1 IETMLALLTWSS
13 VLLRS
18 AFAQSTLFFNTS
30 GSASIYAAAK
40 ADGIDLTV
48 LSFVTAAL
56 DSIENAYTP
65 IALPPF
71 GNASRIDVHAHVVPT
86 WYHALVPTTGQS
98 PTPNWTLEAQF
109 SMMQTVGIHKS
120 ILSISAPGSTVYVD
134 DEARAAA
141 LARLLN
147 EYLAALSRTYPS
159 HFGFFAVTPLPY
171 VDAAIREARY
181 ALDHL
186 GAAGIG
192 LLSNHE
198 GYYLGNPRIQ
208 PFFSFLNISTNTT
221 TNEIVFVHPNEP
233 CMRIPNGNGSLII
246 ANPTIYPDGL
256 VELYFESARTF
267 MDLTLSSTLSTFSKL
282 DFIVPHAGGS
292 FPSIISRM
300 LSRFSPAAFAT
311 QLEVFKQRLWWDTA
325 GPTFPYQVKGLLAY
339 GIGADKLVLGTDYP
353 YVPGV
358 PAQIYKAF
366 ADEVNKVDF
375 LNVTEKEGVY
385 YGNAAKLLGARLG

>member
-1 IETMLALLTWSS
+1 MCTVSRA
-13 VLLRS
+13 
-18 AFAQSTLFFNTS
+18 
-30 GSASIYAAAK
+30 
-40 ADGIDLTV
+40 GIDLGVSLLTH
-48 LSFVTAAL
+48 
-56 DSIENAYTP
+56 
-65 IALPPF
+65 
-71 GNASRIDVHAHVVPT
+71 SRAAHVVPG

-98 PTPNWTLEAQF
+98 PTPNWTIETQF
-109 SMMQTVGIHKS
+109 NMMQTVGIRKS
-120 ILSISAPGSTVYVD
+120 VLSISAPGTTVYVD
-134 DEARAAA
+134 DEAKATA

-198 GYYLGNPRIQ
+198 GYYLGNAQ
-208 PFFSFLNISTNTT
+208 FKPFFTFLNSYANTSASET
-221 TNEIVFVHPNEP
+221 IFVHPNEP
-233 CMRIPNGNGSLII
+233 CLRISNGNGSLII
-246 ANPTIYPDGL
+246 ANPTVYPDGL

-267 MDLTLSSTLSTFSKL
+267 MDLILTSTLSTFSRL
-282 DFIVPHAGGS
+282 NFVVPHAGGS

-300 LSRFSPAAFAT
+300 LSRLSPAAFAA

-339 GIGADKLVLGTDYP
+339 GIGTDKLLLGTDYP

-358 PAQIYKAF
+358 PVQVYRVF
-366 ADEVNKVDF
+366 ADEVGEADF
-375 LNVTEKEGVY
+375 LNVTEKDGVY
-385 YGNAAKLLGARLG
+385 HGNAEKLFGARLG

>member
-1 IETMLALLTWSS
+1 MCTVSRA
-13 VLLRS
+13 
-18 AFAQSTLFFNTS
+18 
-30 GSASIYAAAK
+30 
-40 ADGIDLTV
+40 GIDLGVSLLTH
-48 LSFVTAAL
+48 
-56 DSIENAYTP
+56 
-65 IALPPF
+65 
-71 GNASRIDVHAHVVPT
+71 SRAAHVVPG

-98 PTPNWTLEAQF
+98 PTPNWTIETQF
-109 SMMQTVGIHKS
+109 NMMQTVGIRKS
-120 ILSISAPGSTVYVD
+120 VLSISAPGTTVYVD
-134 DEARAAA
+134 DEAKATA

-198 GYYLGNPRIQ
+198 GYYLGNAQ
-208 PFFSFLNISTNTT
+208 FKPFFTFLNSYANTSASET
-221 TNEIVFVHPNEP
+221 IFVHPNEP
-233 CMRIPNGNGSLII
+233 CLRIPNGNGSLII
-246 ANPTIYPDGL
+246 ANPTVYPDGL

-267 MDLTLSSTLSTFSKL
+267 MDLTLTSTLSTFSRL
-282 DFIVPHAGGS
+282 NFVVPHAGGS

-300 LSRFSPAAFAT
+300 LSRLSPAAFAA

-339 GIGADKLVLGTDYP
+339 GIGTDKLLLGTDYP

-358 PAQIYKAF
+358 PVQVYRVF
-366 ADEVNKVDF
+366 ADEVGEADF
-375 LNVTEKEGVY
+375 LNVTEKDGVY
-385 YGNAAKLLGARLG
+385 HGNAEKLFGARLG